1 VAFPAT
7 PLDVEVSL
15 ALSADLSDPD
25 SWSWTDITDYVREGN
40 RIRIRR
46 GRSSER
52 STIPPSRCTLTVDNT
67 DGRFCRL
74 LPTGAWYGQIG
85 PNTPIRV
92 RVNNGSGYVTRFVG
106 YVSGWPPSWD
116 PSESDQT
123 VTLVADGIL
132 RRLGQGRVQRS
143 AMYRTMAGVAP
154 GDYVPHAYWPMED
167 EPDALS
173 FASAIPGRP
182 ALAAGGDIE
191 PGSDDTLAGSGALA
205 TLTATDTVAFTI
217 PDYTNAGQCVVQW
230 VTKIPTEPG
239 AEVTLAE
246 FTGTGGPVNKWRVTC
261 VPGSPTNI
269 WIYDLNSA
277 GTVVNSTGI
286 PLDGSSTHNPSE
298 ADFYGHWAMMT
309 FAIEQ
314 IGAFVDHW
322 LGVTVDP
329 TDGGVSA
336 ANAAAGTAGK
346 LTGGTFYGAATPSL
360 GHVVVYTDPAFDA
373 GSGGDAANNAAA
385 LAGYSG
391 EMAHERVERLC
402 REERIPVTVTATTSQ
417 AMGPQGTAT
426 TVALLRECA
435 TTDFGLLYEPSDAAG
450 LAYLSSTERYNQAAA
465 ITLQYD
471 QGHVSPPWDPTDD
484 DRDTRN
490 DVTASRRDGS
500 SARVT
505 DEASIAAIG
514 VYDDTLSVSAAS
526 DEQLGNIAGWAVN
539 LGTIDELRWP
549 AVKPNFLDH
558 PSLIDDWMA
567 ADLGSQLHVTG
578 HPSPLAPDEIQ
589 QIIEGYDE
597 TFGSYEYTVVA
608 NLSPASGW
616 IVGEYDDDDLG
627 KLDTAGC
634 VMQAGATSGA
644 TSFTVATTVLPR
656 WTTDAGEMPI
666 PILVSGQ
673 VNSVTAISNVA
684 PSFVAAGT
692 VAHGNNASVT
702 PGMPAGVQAGDLLL
716 VFAAIRNS
724 GTGMPDTPTGYT
736 LLRNLTGDP
745 AQPRNAALYAKVHT
759 GTESAP
765 QVTFTG
771 GAANADTSAQ
781 MAAFRGVGI
790 TVHASAGQLNGSV
803 QDIAYP
809 ALDISRDN
817 CAVIYLGWKQDDWT
831 SVASPGTEIGEPD
844 TTTGDD
850 QGIVW
855 AYTLQ
860 TTATAIASGVFTV
873 TGGASAV
880 SRSAV
885 VALATDVQTMTVTR
899 GTNGVTKAIP
909 IGSQVNVYRPA
920 RLAL

>member
-1 VAFPAT
+1 VAFPQT

-15 ALSADLSDPD
+15 ALSADLSDPG
-25 SWSWTDITDYVREGN
+25 SWSWTDITDYVREGS

-52 STIPPSRCTLTVDNT
+52 ATIPPSRCTLTVDNT
-67 DGRFCRL
+67 DGRFCRF

-123 VTLVADGIL
+123 VTLTADGIL
-132 RRLGQGRVQRS
+132 RRLGQGRMLRS
-143 AMYRTMAGVAP
+143 ALYRSMVGVAE

-167 EPDALS
+167 GTGATR
-173 FASAIPGRP
+173 FASALPGGP
-182 ALAAGGDIE
+182 AMTFAGDVS
-191 PGSDDTLAGSGALA
+191 PASDSELAGSDPLAEFGDGASARFSVPTYVDTEKWVIQTMVKLTASRTIYDLTASGSARRIVVAYSSGTA
-205 TLTATDTVAFTI
+205 TYDVDMYDSSGASVYSGDMPATSDTLNTWVSITFSLNATTATDFYNFTVTPVA
-217 PDYTNAGQCVVQW
+217 
-230 VTKIPTEPG
+230 
-239 AEVTLAE
+239 
-246 FTGTGGPVNKWRVTC
+246 TGLSYGLGDL
-261 VPGSPTNI
+261 VPGC
-269 WIYDLNSA
+269 
-277 GTVVNSTGI
+277 
-286 PLDGSSTHNPSE
+286 
-298 ADFYGHWAMMT
+298 YGR
-309 FAIEQ
+309 
-314 IGAFVDHW
+314 
-322 LGVTVDP
+322 
-329 TDGGVSA
+329 
-336 ANAAAGTAGK
+336 
-346 LTGGTFYGAATPSL
+346 LTGGTLMYGATGTAGV
-360 GHVVVYTDPAFDA
+360 GHHAVFTDPTFNHGIDDVYHARA
-373 GSGGDAANNAAA
+373 G
-385 LAGYSG
+385 AGWVG
-391 EMAHERVERLC
+391 EQAHERIERLC
-402 REERIPVTVTATTSQ
+402 HEERVPVTVAATSSQ
-417 AMGPQGTAT
+417 AMGVQRNSTL
-426 TVALLRECA
+426 VALLRECA
-435 TTDFGLLYEPSDAAG
+435 TTDFGLIYEPADAAG
-450 LAYLSSTERYNQAAA
+450 LAYLSATERYNQAAA
-465 ITLQYD
+465 LTLQYD
-471 QGHVSPPWDPTDD
+471 QGHISPPWDPTDD

-490 DVTASRRDGS
+490 DVTASRPGGS

-514 VYDDTLSVSAAS
+514 VYDDTLSVNTET
-526 DEQLGNIAGWAVN
+526 DDQLDDVAGWAVN
-539 LGTIDELRWP
+539 LGTVDELRWP
-549 AVKPNFLDH
+549 AVRPNLLAH

-567 ADLGSQLHVTG
+567 ADLGLQLHVTG

-597 TFGSYEYTVVA
+597 TFGSYEYTVTA

-634 VMQAGATSGA
+634 VMQAGATDVA

-673 VNSVTAISNVA
+673 VNSVTAIANVS

-692 VAHGNNASVT
+692 VAHATNASVT
-702 PGMPAGVQAGDLLL
+702 PTMPAGVQAGDLLL
-716 VFAAIRNS
+716 VLAAIRNS
-724 GTGMPDTPTGYT
+724 GTGTVDTPSGYT
-736 LLRNLTGDP
+736 VLLTSGNMTLLG
-745 AQPRNAALYAKVHT
+745 KVHT

-765 QVTFTG
+765 TITFTG
-771 GAANADTSAQ
+771 GVANADTSAQ
-781 MAAFRGVGI
+781 MCAFRGVGI
-790 TVHASAGQLNGSV
+790 TVHDSEALLNSSAQN
-803 QDIAYP
+803 ITYP

-873 TGGASAV
+873 TGGASAI
-880 SRSAV
+880 SRGAV
-885 VALATDVQTMTVTR
+885 IALATDVQTMTVTR